1 MQEELEVRLEEIKA
15 APNWRQSDYEKSS
28 APQEQS
34 KSLSP
39 PQYPGHVKL
48 ELEGI
53 ALFMLLLL
61 LLVTQILYWRLYYSK
76 GSICI

>member
-15 APNWRQSDYEKSS
+15 APNWPQSDYDKSS

-48 ELEGI
+48 ELEG
-53 ALFMLLLL
+53 
-61 LLVTQILYWRLYYSK
+61 
-76 GSICI
+76 

>member
-15 APNWRQSDYEKSS
+15 APNWPQSDYDKSS

-48 ELEGI
+48 ELEGEFFIYVIIVI
-53 ALFMLLLL
+53 ASNFNTLFEI
-61 LLVTQILYWRLYYSK
+61 V
-76 GSICI
+76 